1 MFGRM
6 TDTEIAKI
14 ILRGLGKKENV
25 DSLES
30 CFTRLRVGVKNL
42 DKVNMEVLKE
52 AGVIDIVIID
62 ENNIQVVMGPKAP
75 KILEIINNNG
85 IEEADL
91 IKEVKIIEALGKK
104 ENIDSLESCFTR
116 LRVGVK
122 NLDKVN
128 NHTLKELGALDIIVI
143 DDNNIQVVMGPK
155 APKILEDLKKL
166 I

>member
-1 MFGRM
+1 MFSRIS
-6 TDTEIAKI
+6 DAEVAQI
-14 ILRGLGKKENV
+14 ILKGLGNKENI

-42 DKVNMEVLKE
+42 DKVNNEVLKE
-52 AGVIDIVIID
+52 AGALDVVVVD
-62 ENNIQVVMGPKAP
+62 ENNVQVVMGTKAP
-75 KILEIINNNG
+75 RILDVINNG
-85 IEEADL
+85 EEKL
-91 IKEVKIIEALGKK
+91 STKEEKLIEALGKK

-128 NHTLKELGALDIIVI
+128 NNVLKELGALDVVVV
-143 DDNNIQVVMGPK
+143 DENNVQVVMGPK
-155 APKILEDLKKL
+155 APKILDELKKL